1 MKTKEIKK
9 VLIALD
15 YDPTAEK
22 VAEVGFALAKSMGAE
37 AVLMHV
43 MADPVYYSSTGYDP
57 IMGYTGFMD
66 LGSNKPKYK

>member
-22 VAEVGFALAKSMGAE
+22 VAETRFSLAKSMGAE
-37 AVLMHV
+37 AVLMDV
-43 MADPVYYSSTGYDP
+43 ISPVYYSSTGYSP

-66 LGSNKPKYK
+66 LDSIQPK